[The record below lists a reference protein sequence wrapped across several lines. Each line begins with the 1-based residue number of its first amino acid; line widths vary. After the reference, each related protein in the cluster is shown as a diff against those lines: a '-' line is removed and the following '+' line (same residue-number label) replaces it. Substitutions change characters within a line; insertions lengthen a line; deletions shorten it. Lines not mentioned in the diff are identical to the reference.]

1 MFTELKQTV
10 RFMNS
15 EDYKKRFIAEYW
27 QLKIRYEK
35 LDKLVFL
42 WDQERLTFTPT
53 CPRSWY
59 DVQLKAMSD
68 YLQILQKRAAKEGIN
83 LADTRRVQN
92 AKSKTN

>member
-35 LDKLVFL
+35 LVRMCYDWDHNKLKFI
-42 WDQERLTFTPT
+42 PS

-59 DVQLKAMSD
+59 DEQLKAMKL
-68 YLQILQKRAAKEGIN
+68 YLDVLEKRAAREGIN
-83 LADTRRVQN
+83 LDDTRRVQN

>member
-35 LDKLVFL
+35 LVSMCYHWDHNKLKFI
-42 WDQERLTFTPT
+42 PS

-59 DVQLKAMSD
+59 DEQLKAMKL
-68 YLQILQKRAAKEGIN
+68 YLDVLEKRAAREGIN
-83 LADTRRVQN
+83 LDDTRRVKN

>member
-35 LDKLVFL
+35 LGKMVFL

-68 YLQILQKRAAKEGIN
+68 YLQILQKRAAKEGIDLN
-83 LADTRRVQN
+83 DTRRVQN